1 MCFKTPQD
9 ACPADSGVGLQQ
21 EEEAAVNDII
31 EQLEE
36 VGQHQVRLMKFASAW
51 KLHDSVDRYACFG
64 CAGPAS
70 P

>member
-1 MCFKTPQD
+1 M
-9 ACPADSGVGLQQ
+9 GLQQ

-36 VGQHQVRLMKFASAW
+36 VGQHQVMLMKAASGW
-51 KLHDSVDRYACFG
+51 KLHDSVDRYPCFG
-64 CAGPAS
+64 RAGPTS